1 MPWYS
6 NGSQGAITT
15 SSDANGAWW
24 GTLVSTNGFSPAG
37 WVVVVLTIQELF
49 GIGCGKKE
57 SYRNKKKR
65 FNCKLNL
72 F

>member
-24 GTLVSTNGFSPAG
+24 
-37 WVVVVLTIQELF
+37 VVLQMVF
-49 GIGCGKKE
+49 SRAWMGCGIDNPGIIW
-57 SYRNKKKR
+57 Y
-65 FNCKLNL
+65 
-72 F
+72 